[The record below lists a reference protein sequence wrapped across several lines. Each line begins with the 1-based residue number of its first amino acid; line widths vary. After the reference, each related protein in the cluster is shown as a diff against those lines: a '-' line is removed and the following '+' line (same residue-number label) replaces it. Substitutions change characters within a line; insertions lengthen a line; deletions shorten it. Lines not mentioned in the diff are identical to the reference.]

1 MKLPKQSRYR
11 NRSMATGVCRAISF
25 LITSSSVGGD
35 KTLFLQKQIII
46 HYESYGNLAGTK
58 SYHNQRIMRVN
69 KQQLVGHVFFE
80 GRKKKTVPKKIN
92 TNSPGGNCSI
102 N

>member
-1 MKLPKQSRYR
+1 MKLPKQSRHR
-11 NRSMATGVCRAISF
+11 NRSMATGVRRAISF

-80 GRKKKTVPKKIN
+80 GRKEKKTVRKKTQIHQGEN
-92 TNSPGGNCSI
+92 I
-102 N
+102 R